1 MCSLAVDVVAVVKL
15 IMYQNEN
22 LCLRTDMKYGI
33 KMQEL
38 EKGKYATTDNYVAHA
53 LINPHG
59 IYVLLVT
66 NRRILYLKRDE
77 LFGSWAVRK

>member
-1 MCSLAVDVVAVVKL
+1 
-15 IMYQNEN
+15 
-22 LCLRTDMKYGI
+22 
-33 KMQEL
+33 MQEL

-77 LFGSWAVRK
+77 LFGTWAVRVFFSVYELTLYNLSHYH